1 MEQVMIE
8 YQLSFMSP
16 QAHLFEVELTIQQPD
31 SAGQE
36 VYLPSWIRGS
46 YMVRDFARNIVT
58 IRASSGGQPVE
69 LIKLDKQRWRAAP
82 TAQPLSVVYT
92 VYAWELSVRTAHFD
106 TEHGYFNGPCLLL
119 GVAGMESEPCRL
131 RIVRPVDSF
140 AKDWRLATSMPV
152 GQVDEAGF
160 GDYLCDSYEALIDY
174 PVETGIFADAEFL
187 VEGRPHRL
195 VISGVHDTAVERF
208 CDDLGRICL
217 EEVALFGELPISQY
231 LFLLQVVGKGYGGL
245 EHRNSTSLIISRDE
259 LPKQGD
265 EGVTTGYRNLLAL
278 CSHEYFHLWNV
289 KRITPEIFHQQGTL
303 SEVYTRQL
311 WIFEG
316 ITSYYDELILV
327 RSGVIDHK
335 SYFEMMAE
343 TITRVMRNSGRH
355 KQTLE
360 ESSFDAWTKF
370 YKQDENAPNA
380 IVSYY
385 AKGALFALLLDLTIR
400 LRSDNTYSLDHVMRA
415 MWQHY
420 GRQSVGVPE
429 GGFEKPVGEVTSL
442 DLQSLFDMGV
452 RSTDEL
458 PLAEA
463 LAEFAVE
470 LHLLPAESSDD
481 QGKVVTEPPKISPA
495 RPVLGAK
502 WKQLEKHIRLLQVF
516 DGGAAQ
522 QAGLAAQDEI
532 VAVDGLRMSAK
543 QMEQYIA
550 RQQAGS
556 AIELHLFRRDELKV
570 TSLTPHPAASDT
582 CTIYLP
588 QHPGSI
594 QQQRLNNWL
603 KGHVPA
609 S

>member
-1 MEQVMIE
+1 ALRI
-8 YQLSFMSP
+8 
-16 QAHLFEVELTIQQPD
+16 
-31 SAGQE
+31 
-36 VYLPSWIRGS
+36 
-46 YMVRDFARNIVT
+46 
-58 IRASSGGQPVE
+58 
-69 LIKLDKQRWRAAP
+69 
-82 TAQPLSVVYT
+82 VYT

-106 TEHGYFNGPCLLL
+106 TEHAYFNGPCLFL
-119 GVAGMESEPCRL
+119 GVAGLENESCRL
-131 RIVRPVDSF
+131 RIVRPAVSF
-140 AKDWRLATSMPV
+140 TKEWRLATAMPME
-152 GQVDEAGF
+152 QVDEAGF

-174 PVETGIFADAEFL
+174 PAEAGKFTDAEFM
-187 VEGRPHRL
+187 VDGRQHRL
-195 VISGVHDTAVERF
+195 VISGVHDTELKRF
-208 CDDLGRICL
+208 CHDLSRICL

-231 LFLLQVVGKGYGGL
+231 LFLLQVVGDGYGGL
-245 EHRNSTSLIISRDE
+245 EHRNSTSLLISRDD
-259 LPKQGD
+259 LPKPGD
-265 EGVTTGYRNLLAL
+265 EDVTCGYRKLLGL

-289 KRITPEIFHQQGTL
+289 KRITPEVFLEQGTAA
-303 SEVYTRQL
+303 EVYTRQL

-327 RSGVIDHK
+327 RSGVIDRK
-335 SYFEMMAE
+335 AYFELLTE

-400 LRSDNTYSLDHVMRA
+400 LRSENSYSLDHVMRE
-415 MWQHY
+415 MWQRY
-420 GRQSVGVPE
+420 GRQSVGVAE
-429 GGFEKPVGEVTSL
+429 NGFERLVSEVTSL
-442 DLQSLFDMGV
+442 DLQALFDMGV

-458 PLAEA
+458 PLAET

-470 LHLLPAESSDD
+470 LHLLPAESSED
-481 QGKVVTEPPKISPA
+481 QGKVVTEPPKVSSA
-495 RPVLGAK
+495 KPVLGAK
-502 WKQLEKHIRLLQVF
+502 WEQLDKRIRLLQVF
-516 DGGAAQ
+516 DGGGAQ
-522 QAGLAAQDEI
+522 LAGLAANDEI
-532 VAVDGLRMSAK
+532 VAVDGLSMSAK

-550 RQQAGS
+550 RQQEGRS
-556 AIELHLFRRDELKV
+556 IELHVFRRDELKV
-570 TSLTPHPAASDT
+570 ISLKPLPAAADT

-603 KGHVPA
+603 KGHVPT

>member
-1 MEQVMIE
+1 MIE

-31 SAGQE
+31 SNGQL

-46 YMVRDFARNIVT
+46 YMVRDFARNIVS
-58 IRASSGGQPVE
+58 IRALSGNQPVE
-69 LIKLDKQRWRAAP
+69 LTKLDKQSWRAAP
-82 TAQPLSVVYT
+82 VVQALRIVYT

-106 TEHGYFNGPCLLL
+106 NEHAYFNGPCLLL
-119 GVAGMESEPCRL
+119 GVAGLENEPCRL
-131 RIVRPVDSF
+131 RIVRPVDSY
-140 AKDWRLATSMPV
+140 AKGWRLATGMPV
-152 GQVDEAGF
+152 EQVDEAGF
-160 GDYLCDSYEALIDY
+160 GDYLCDCYEELIDY
-174 PVETGIFADAEFL
+174 PAEAGNFTDAEFM
-187 VEGRPHRL
+187 VDGRQHRL
-195 VISGVHDTAVERF
+195 VISGVHDTEIKRF
-208 CDDLGRICL
+208 CHDLGRICL

-231 LFLLQVVGKGYGGL
+231 LFLLQVVGDGYGGL
-245 EHRNSTSLIISRDE
+245 EHRNSTSLLISRED
-259 LPKQGD
+259 LPKRGD
-265 EGVTTGYRNLLAL
+265 EDVTHGYRKLLGL

-289 KRITPEIFHQQGTL
+289 KRITPEVFLQQGTAT
-303 SEVYTRQL
+303 EVYTRQL

-327 RSGVIDHK
+327 RSGVIDRK
-335 SYFEMMAE
+335 AYFELLAE

-400 LRSDNTYSLDHVMRA
+400 LRSENSYSLDHVMRE
-415 MWQHY
+415 MWQRY
-420 GRQSVGVPE
+420 GRRSVGVAE
-429 GGFEKPVGEVTSL
+429 NGFEKLVSEVTSL

-458 PLAEA
+458 PLAEV

-470 LHLLPAESSDD
+470 LHMLPAESSED
-481 QGKVVTEPPKISPA
+481 QGKVVTEPPKISSA
-495 RPVLGAK
+495 KSVLGAK
-502 WKQLEKHIRLLQVF
+502 WEQLDKRIRLLQVF
-516 DGGAAQ
+516 DGGGAQ
-522 QAGLAAQDEI
+522 LAGLAANDEI
-532 VAVDGLRMSAK
+532 VAVDGVSMSAK

-550 RQQAGS
+550 RQQEGRS
-556 AIELHLFRRDELKV
+556 IELHVFRRDELKV
-570 TSLTPHPAASDT
+570 ISLTPLPAAADT

-603 KGHVPA
+603 KGHVPT